1 MKKVSKAQAAKI
13 AEVLKYAELLKY
25 EFVTTYDGGTYPYVV
40 DIQSISVSPSG
51 QFVTIDGG
59 KEWSGV
65 SMYIG
70 RERFNV
76 NKYILRERFNVNDA
90 EQSKDLNRVLGV
102 ILRAYKS
109 AARYVA

>member
-1 MKKVSKAQAAKI
+1 VKKVSKAQAAKI

-25 EFVTTYDGGTYPYVV
+25 EFVTTYDGGTWPYVV
-40 DIQSISVSPSG
+40 DVQSISVSPSG

-59 KEWSGV
+59 TSV
-65 SMYIG
+65 NAYI
-70 RERFNV
+70 N
-76 NKYILRERFNVNDA
+76 RERFNVNDA
-90 EQSKDLNRVLGV
+90 EQSKELNHTLGV

>member
-1 MKKVSKAQAAKI
+1 VKKVSKAQAAKI

-25 EFVTTYDGGTYPYVV
+25 EFVTTYDGGTWPYVV
-40 DIQSISVSPSG
+40 DVQSISVSPSG

-59 KEWSGV
+59 TNV
-65 SMYIG
+65 S
-70 RERFNV
+70 
-76 NKYILRERFNVNDA
+76 KYILRERFNVNDA